1 MDRENENNGNSDL
14 RAQVGSQMASV
25 VAAIRAIQKSIR
37 REEALL
43 KIIEKFKPWDAWR
56 IMLSNHS
63 KTQ

>member
-14 RAQVGSQMASV
+14 RAQVGSQMATV

-43 KIIEKFKPWDAWR
+43 KIIEKFKP
-56 IMLSNHS
+56 
-63 KTQ
+63 